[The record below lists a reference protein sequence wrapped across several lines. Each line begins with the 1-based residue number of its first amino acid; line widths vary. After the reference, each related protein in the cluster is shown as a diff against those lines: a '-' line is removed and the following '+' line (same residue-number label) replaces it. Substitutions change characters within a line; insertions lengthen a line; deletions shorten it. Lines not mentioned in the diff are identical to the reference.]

1 MGSNE
6 SFNLK
11 QPNGNRDLLDFMSK
25 NTNDRQRQGNPIN
38 TMSDATPN
46 YNSSLIFNSSVPLS
60 DNRGNNVN
68 AFNYNTQPLMNLQQ
82 HTHYDFH

>member
-11 QPNGNRDLLDFMSK
+11 QQPHGNRDLLDFMINHHHK
-25 NTNDRQRQGNPIN
+25 QTNPIN
-38 TMSDATPN
+38 TMSDVTPN

-60 DNRGNNVN
+60 DNRVTN
-68 AFNYNTQPLMNLQQ
+68 AFSTQPLMNLQQ
-82 HTHYDFH
+82 RNSQYEQ

>member
-11 QPNGNRDLLDFMSK
+11 QNTNGNRDLLDFMSK
-25 NTNDRQRQGNPIN
+25 NSEAPHLKKQTNGVN

-60 DNRGNNVN
+60 DNRSNNVN
-68 AFNYNTQPLMNLQQ
+68 AFNYNT
-82 HTHYDFH
+82 